1 MKLRDMLGM
10 SVKNLLKRKVRTS
23 LTAAGVL
30 IGTGAI
36 VVMLSIGIGLTEGMN
51 ESIGQMGDITVIQ
64 IHNYNQ
70 SADRAKLNDEA
81 IASIAAMDH
90 VVAVTPVY
98 NVPWGSCVI
107 ESGKYRYDGS
117 IYGVDMNTMESFGY
131 QLENGAFPEE
141 SKRGN
146 AILFSS
152 DALYSFFNTKKKS
165 HNRVDPYPDQNGNIP
180 KPYVDPMKD
189 RLELQMMDEE
199 GNATGR
205 PTKLIGTGV
214 LTPDY
219 SKTPSTSYAAFVDL
233 SLAKELAKKVKTSG
247 ASGTRGGA
255 QGINYDQAVVKTES
269 VSDVQAVEQ
278 AIHDLGFPDTYSME
292 TVRAPIQQMM
302 STIQLVL
309 GGIGA
314 VSLVV
319 AALGILNTMIMSIY
333 ERTRE
338 IGVMKVLGCEVRH
351 IRAMFLMEAG
361 IIGLLGG
368 ILGLGVSYGA
378 SALINFFASS
388 GGSGALGGIL
398 GMAGSVST
406 ISVIPPWLAAGS
418 VVFAVCVGVVSGI
431 LPANRAVKISALTAI
446 RQDT

>member
-302 STIQLVL
+302 NTIQLVL

>member
-1 MKLRDMLGM
+1 M
-10 SVKNLLKRKVRTS
+10 
-23 LTAAGVL
+23 
-30 IGTGAI
+30 
-36 VVMLSIGIGLTEGMN
+36 
-51 ESIGQMGDITVIQ
+51 
-64 IHNYNQ
+64 
-70 SADRAKLNDEA
+70 
-81 IASIAAMDH
+81 
-90 VVAVTPVY
+90 
-98 NVPWGSCVI
+98 
-107 ESGKYRYDGS
+107 
-117 IYGVDMNTMESFGY
+117 
-131 QLENGAFPEE
+131 
-141 SKRGN
+141 
-146 AILFSS
+146 
-152 DALYSFFNTKKKS
+152 
-165 HNRVDPYPDQNGNIP
+165 DPYPDQNGNIP
-180 KPYVDPMKD
+180 KPYVDPLKD

-302 STIQLVL
+302 NTIQLVL

>member
-1 MKLRDMLGM
+1 M
-10 SVKNLLKRKVRTS
+10 
-23 LTAAGVL
+23 
-30 IGTGAI
+30 
-36 VVMLSIGIGLTEGMN
+36 MN
-51 ESIGQMGDITVIQ
+51 
-64 IHNYNQ
+64 
-70 SADRAKLNDEA
+70 
-81 IASIAAMDH
+81 
-90 VVAVTPVY
+90 
-98 NVPWGSCVI
+98 
-107 ESGKYRYDGS
+107 
-117 IYGVDMNTMESFGY
+117 
-131 QLENGAFPEE
+131 
-141 SKRGN
+141 
-146 AILFSS
+146 
-152 DALYSFFNTKKKS
+152 
-165 HNRVDPYPDQNGNIP
+165 
-180 KPYVDPMKD
+180 
-189 RLELQMMDEE
+189 
-199 GNATGR
+199 
-205 PTKLIGTGV
+205 
-214 LTPDY
+214 
-219 SKTPSTSYAAFVDL
+219 
-233 SLAKELAKKVKTSG
+233 
-247 ASGTRGGA
+247 
-255 QGINYDQAVVKTES
+255 
-269 VSDVQAVEQ
+269 
-278 AIHDLGFPDTYSME
+278 
-292 TVRAPIQQMM
+292 
-302 STIQLVL
+302 TIQLVL